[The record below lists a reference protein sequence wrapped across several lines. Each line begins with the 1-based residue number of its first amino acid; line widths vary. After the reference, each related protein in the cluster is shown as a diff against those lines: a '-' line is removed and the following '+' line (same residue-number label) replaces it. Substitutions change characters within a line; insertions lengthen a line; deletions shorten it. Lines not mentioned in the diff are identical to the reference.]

1 MKYTV
6 YGISLSAIAIL
17 AVVAVLVFSGRN
29 VRKNEVETALNTAV
43 EQSLE
48 QLKSKKGYEIKSQQ
62 ELVAEFH
69 RMLLLQVESD
79 ADLQVD
85 ILTADAQKGALD
97 VRVTETYQN
106 ILGNTEKVVCRKSV
120 IIEEYVEEKEYFTVT
135 FLVDGKVYHQYTAC
149 QGGTVVV
156 PAVPKADGKAFLRW
170 ACQGGGSA
178 ASPEGL
184 SVEGD
189 LVLEAVFAG

>member
-1 MKYTV
+1 MKYTI
-6 YGISLSAIAIL
+6 YGISLSAIAVL

-62 ELVAEFH
+62 ELVAEFN

-79 ADLQVD
+79 AGLQVD

-97 VRVTETYQN
+97 VKVTETYQN
-106 ILGNTEKVVCRKSV
+106 ILGNPEMVTCRKSV
-120 IIEEYVEEKEYFTVT
+120 IIEEYVEKKAYFTVT
-135 FLVDGKVYHQYTAC
+135 FLVEGEVYHQYTVYH
-149 QGGTVVV
+149 GGIGTRFCGFHVWRSLYCAVVC
-156 PAVPKADGKAFLRW
+156 G
-170 ACQGGGSA
+170 
-178 ASPEGL
+178 
-184 SVEGD
+184 
-189 LVLEAVFAG
+189 